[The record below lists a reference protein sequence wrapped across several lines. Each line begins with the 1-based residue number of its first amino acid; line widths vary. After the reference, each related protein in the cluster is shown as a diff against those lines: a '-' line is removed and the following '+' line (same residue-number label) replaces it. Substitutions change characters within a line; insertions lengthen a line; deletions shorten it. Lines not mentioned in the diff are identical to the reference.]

1 MAKSVVSL
9 APPDEPRQG
18 AADWGEKP
26 TNGEVEGLPCGIIGS
41 GVVCVVQHIE
51 VSGRMVWRSYEEVD
65 GVVWKPTN
73 GESDATCGE
82 VCSVFLTLTQHLTQS
97 LRSPAYFLSHI

>member
-26 TNGEVEGLPCGIIGS
+26 TNGEAEGLPCGIIGS

-51 VSGRMVWRSYEEVD
+51 VSGRTVWY
-65 GVVWKPTN
+65 GVEKLWCCMETHKW
-73 GESDATCGE
+73 GE
-82 VCSVFLTLTQHLTQS
+82 
-97 LRSPAYFLSHI
+97 